1 MRLYLPTGQA
11 AVHDSRT
18 FEGWRHEN
26 WHYICNMATNN
37 KFSETGS
44 NPFYL
49 NRDDTVKHFS
59 LNDTTNPQYGLLDSL
74 TKFILIENSIEI
86 EQPIMEQ
93 EFIIE
98 NRPTK

>member
-1 MRLYLPTGQA
+1 
-11 AVHDSRT
+11 
-18 FEGWRHEN
+18 
-26 WHYICNMATNN
+26 MATNN

-59 LNDTTNPQYGLLDSL
+59 LNDTTNPQYGLLDTL